1 VLQYWHSGLG
11 GGTQGGNQMDFYT
24 LLDHVIDLLRQRQR
38 VTYRALRVQFHLDD
52 EALEAL
58 KEELVY
64 GQRLAT
70 DEEGRVLV
78 WTAGADLPPRTTPS
92 APQPLLS
99 TVPQD
104 ARVLQAEAPPAML
117 PPPEAERRQ
126 LTVLFCDL
134 VDSTRL
140 ARQLDPEDLRE
151 VIRAYQATCAE
162 VIQRFEGHIAQYL
175 GDGLLVY
182 FGYPQ
187 AHEDD
192 AYRAV
197 RTGLGMVQATSTLN
211 TQLEREKAIRLAVR
225 IGIHTGL
232 VVVGEM
238 GGGGRQEQLALGDT
252 PNIAARLQGLATP
265 DTAVISETTSRLVQ
279 GYFVS
284 QTLGA
289 QELKGLA
296 QPLVAYRVLHASE
309 AQTRLAVA
317 ALRGLTPLV
326 GREAEVKVLLERWA
340 QVKAGMGHIILLQG
354 EAGIGKSRLVYVLQE
369 QVAAEPHTRWEC
381 RCSSYY
387 RNTALYPLVDLVQR
401 ILGWQPG
408 ETPQEKLHK
417 LEATLAQY
425 RFSLAETVPLV
436 APLVAL
442 PLPED
447 RYPPLRLTP
456 QRQRQKTLDTL
467 LAIVRAEAGRHPVL
481 FIVENLHWVDPST
494 LEWLT
499 LLLDQVLTV
508 PILVMLTSR
517 PDFQPPW
524 SVRDHMTSLV
534 LPRLSP
540 PQIESMVARLTREKP
555 LPPEVVQH
563 LLIKTDG
570 VPLFVEE
577 LTKMV
582 LEAGVL
588 PAVHDHDEFP
598 RALPPLA
605 IPASLH
611 DALMARLDRLSTVK
625 SVAQLGAVLGREFS
639 YEFLQAVTPLD
650 ARTLQHALAR
660 LVDAELLYQQGQ
672 PPVAQY
678 TFKHALIQDTAYQSL
693 LKSTRQQYHQR
704 IAQVLEARF
713 AELVETQPE
722 LLAHHYTE
730 AGLVE
735 QAIRYWL
742 RAGESAMRRSSN
754 VEAIGHLTQGL
765 DLLKALPQTMQRAQ
779 HELVLHITLGAA
791 LLATKGYGAPE
802 VEHTYTRAHAL
813 CQQVGETPQLFPVL
827 HGLWSFH
834 LIRAEFRKAAGAG
847 AQYLTLAQH
856 LHDTFAVAVAHLH
869 RGFLAF
875 LQGEGGAARAHFDQG
890 LALYN
895 PLQHSAFIALYTQD
909 LGVSLLAWLSLVL
922 WWLGYPDQALQR
934 SHEAVALGQRLA
946 HPYSLAFARLFA
958 VHVEHFRREVA
969 AMREHAEVLIALATD
984 QGFAVLLASG
994 SALRGWALATQASS
1008 EAGLRQLEEGMA
1020 AYQAAGMLI
1029 YQPYFLGLLAETYGN
1044 LGQAEAGVP
1053 LVTKAL
1059 EGVSRTGE
1067 CFWESELY
1075 RIKGELCLRSRGR
1088 SAEAERSFH
1097 QALAVA
1103 RRQEAKSL
1111 ELRVALSLARL
1122 WQQQGKQAEAH
1133 ALLAPIYGWF
1143 TEGFDTADLQD
1154 AKALL
1159 EELA

>member
-1 VLQYWHSGLG
+1 
-11 GGTQGGNQMDFYT
+11 MDFYAV
-24 LLDHVIDLLRQRQR
+24 LDQVIDLLRQRQR
-38 VTYRALRVQFHLDD
+38 VTYRALKVQFQLDD

-58 KEELVY
+58 TEELVY
-64 GQRLAT
+64 GQRVAV
-70 DEEGRVLV
+70 DEDGHVLV
-78 WTAGADLPPRTTPS
+78 WTAGADLSPRTTPS

-99 TVPQD
+99 TVPQE
-104 ARVLQAEAPPAML
+104 ARLLQAEVTPAML

-192 AYRAV
+192 AHRAV
-197 RTGLGMVQATSTLN
+197 RTGLGMVQATGTLN
-211 TQLEREKAIRLAVR
+211 IQLEREKAIRLAVR
-225 IGIHTGL
+225 IGIHTGV

-252 PNIAARLQGLATP
+252 PNIAARLQGLAVP
-265 DTAVISETTSRLVQ
+265 DTVVISETTARLVQ

-284 QTLGA
+284 QTLGEQA
-289 QELKGLA
+289 LKGLA
-296 QPLVAYRVLHASE
+296 QPLLAYHVLHESE

-317 ALRGLTPLV
+317 AMRGLTPLV
-326 GREAEVKVLLERWA
+326 GREAELKVLLEHWA
-340 QVKAGMGHIILLQG
+340 QVKAGMGHTVLLQG
-354 EAGIGKSRLVYVLQE
+354 EAGIGKSRLVHVLQE

-381 RCSSYY
+381 RCSPYSHH
-387 RNTALYPLVDLVQR
+387 TALYPLVDWFQR
-401 ILGWQPG
+401 LLGWQPG
-408 ETPQEKLHK
+408 DTPQEKLHK
-417 LEATLAQY
+417 LEATLARY

-436 APLVAL
+436 ASLVAL
-442 PLPED
+442 PLPD
-447 RYPPLRLTP
+447 ARYPPLRLTP
-456 QRQRQKTLDTL
+456 QRQRHKTLDTL
-467 LAIVRAEAGRHPVL
+467 LAVVRAEAVRHPVL
-481 FIVENLHWVDPST
+481 FIVEDLHWVDPST

-499 LLLDQVLTV
+499 LLLDQAHTV
-508 PILVMLTSR
+508 PLLAILTSR
-517 PDFQPPW
+517 PDFQPLW
-524 SVRDHMTSLV
+524 SVRPHVTPLV

-540 PQIESMVARLTREKP
+540 PQIESMVTRLTREKP

-563 LLIKTDG
+563 LLVKTDG

-582 LEAGVL
+582 LEADVL
-588 PAVHDHDEFP
+588 PAVPDHDERP

-625 SVAQLGAVLGREFS
+625 SVAQLAAVLGREFS
-639 YEFLQAVTPLD
+639 YAYLQAVTPLD
-650 ARTLQHALAR
+650 AHTLQHALAR
-660 LVDAELLYQQGQ
+660 LVEAELLYQQGQ
-672 PPVAQY
+672 PPVAWY

-704 IAQVLEARF
+704 IAQVLETRF

-730 AGLVE
+730 AGLTE
-735 QAIRYWL
+735 QAMRYCL
-742 RAGESAMRRSSN
+742 EAGERAMQRSAN

-765 DLLKALPQTMQRAQ
+765 ELLKPLPQTMQRAQ
-779 HELVLHITLGAA
+779 QELGLHITLGAA

-802 VEHTYTRAHAL
+802 VVHTYTRAHAL

-847 AQYLTLAQH
+847 AQYRTLAQH
-856 LHDTFAVAVAHLH
+856 LQDTFALAVTHLH
-869 RGFLAF
+869 RGFIAF
-875 LQGEGGAARAHFDQG
+875 LQGEGRTARELFDQG
-890 LALYN
+890 LALYD
-895 PLQHSAFIALYTQD
+895 PTPHSAFIPLYTQD
-909 LGVSLLAWLSLVL
+909 LGVSLLSWLSLVL

-934 SHEAVALGQRLA
+934 SHEACALGQRLS
-946 HPYSLAFARLFA
+946 HQYSLAFARLFA
-958 VHVEHFRREVA
+958 VHVHHFRREVA
-969 AMREHAEVLIALATD
+969 AVREHAEALMALATD
-984 QGFAVLLASG
+984 QEFAVPLASG
-994 SALRGWALATQASS
+994 RALRGWALATQT
-1008 EAGLRQLEEGMA
+1008 AGEEGLHQIEEGMA
-1020 AYQAAGMLI
+1020 AYQTTGMRI

-1044 LGQAEAGVP
+1044 LGQADAGLP
-1053 LVTKAL
+1053 WLTKAL
-1059 EGVSRTGE
+1059 DSVSSTGE

-1075 RIKGELCLRSRGR
+1075 RIQGELFLRSRAR
-1088 SAEAERSFH
+1088 SAEAEGSLH
-1097 QALAVA
+1097 QALDLA
-1103 RRQEAKSL
+1103 RHQQAKSL
-1111 ELRVALSLARL
+1111 ELRAAMNLARL
-1122 WQQQGKQAEAH
+1122 WQQQGKRAEACE
-1133 ALLAPIYGWF
+1133 LLAPIYGWF